1 MRVFEETFG
10 IDKLLNLVSKLGEKI
25 DNVDKYDPVNKKFL
39 MNENELQSMMK
50 ALEEF
55 QIRHKTINDSI

>member
-25 DNVDKYDPVNKKFL
+25 DNVDLYDPVNNKYL
-39 MNENELQSMMK
+39 LNENELQMMMD
-50 ALEEF
+50 ALDEF
-55 QIRHKTINDSI
+55 KTRH